1 MEDKVIETINHQ
13 CRGELSEKFGELK
26 MELQNISGKSNVN
39 NNNNNNENSLLLLEI
54 LKNRIFSLEKKL
66 IEKDAIINFLLKQKN
81 GTNNNYL

>member
-13 CRGELSEKFGELK
+13 CRGELSEKFEELK
-26 MELQNISGKSNVN
+26 MELQNISGKSNV

>member
-26 MELQNISGKSNVN
+26 MELQKISGKSNV

-66 IEKDAIINFLLKQKN
+66 IEKDAIINFF
-81 GTNNNYL
+81 

>member
-26 MELQNISGKSNVN
+26 MELQKISGKSNV

>member
-26 MELQNISGKSNVN
+26 MELQNISEKSNV